1 MPCGIYI
8 FIRTQTMFVS
18 VLFGAT
24 VRLFY
29 NGSIVE
35 NTWLDSGVGTNTEIT
50 GSDGQYNFVLNGNA
64 SSGTYTLEVEP
75 PSGYIFES
83 TDIPAETTS
92 YEPNLGA
99 GEESIQTQETAPTTS
114 ETTTYYLSF
123 SFTIENV
130 AAETS
135 NGVIHNHIPV
145 DPIAASGKELVNKVK
160 APLTKVLKQDFHD
173 TVSGQM
179 NDFSNIARQ
188 SVRRLEKNN
197 IKYCEDTE
205 SNSSL
210 DEVKLLKAIGLGQL
224 NEKYERVNG
233 NCKSNRNT
241 YTDVQYKITTSSK
254 VGIQYLLQVNQTQE
268 FKVLT
273 TSIKCLRLLPNLS
286 SFQTTRVSPSRK
298 NDIAFSNPGRSVLA
312 PLAVSLNI

>member
-1 MPCGIYI
+1 
-8 FIRTQTMFVS
+8 MFVS

-197 IKYCEDTE
+197 INELILATSTTIEGEATAHYVQQIASTYNIKVSRIAFGIPLNGEIGY
-205 SNSSL
+205 L
-210 DEVKLLKAIGLGQL
+210 DSETISHAF
-224 NEKYERVNG
+224 NER
-233 NCKSNRNT
+233 
-241 YTDVQYKITTSSK
+241 
-254 VGIQYLLQVNQTQE
+254 
-268 FKVLT
+268 KVL
-273 TSIKCLRLLPNLS
+273 
-286 SFQTTRVSPSRK
+286 
-298 NDIAFSNPGRSVLA
+298 
-312 PLAVSLNI
+312 